1 MSADLLSILIVLTV
15 GMFFGTIIGLLIGY
29 LAHQQAPDWQSMS
42 GRQRLINALLIL
54 GCSALCIAGIA
65 WYAFR

>member
-29 LAHQQAPDWQSMS
+29 LAHQQAPDWQTMT
-42 GRQRLINALLIL
+42 GRQQLVNGLLIL
-54 GCSALCIAGIA
+54 GCSVLCVAGIA
-65 WYAFR
+65 WYALR